1 MLKEGRGINACRAQ
15 HRKLGMTVA
24 EHFWYV
30 LGFIFFDTAY
40 FNKAPVAKA
49 LSELEQGHGP
59 I

>member
-1 MLKEGRGINACRAQ
+1 MRAV
-15 HRKLGMTVA
+15 HSTRKIGMTVA

-30 LGFIFFDTAY
+30 LGCIFFDTAY